1 MDCLNILVVDD
12 EAGMRQAI
20 LRALQNYQVRLLDV
34 DAEVE
39 FKVAEAS
46 SGEEALTIIKQQQP
60 DILLLDHKLPRMS
73 GLDVLSDL
81 SANAKNLITIMIT
94 AYASIETA
102 VSATRQGAYDFLA
115 KPFTPGEL
123 KAAVYRAAKYRV
135 LQKRA
140 QQLAREKQRY
150 RFELISVVSHELKAP
165 LAAVESY
172 LNILKDRSAGDNPA
186 VYDSII
192 ERSIVR
198 LGGMRK
204 LILDLLDLAR
214 IESGEKKRNLEA
226 LNLREIAARAV
237 ETAQAAARP
246 RNIRIRIRLDDGGT
260 LPLRADRAEIEIILN
275 NLISNAV
282 KYNRDGGSVT
292 VRIAGRD
299 GGVLFE
305 VADTGI
311 GMSTEDAARI
321 FNDFVRIKNKITEDI
336 PGSGLGLSIVKKIA
350 QLYNGEVR
358 VESRPDGGST
368 FQVLLPCMKIDEKL
382 Y

>member
-20 LRALQNYQVRLLDV
+20 LRALQNYQVRLLDI
-34 DAEVE
+34 DEEVE
-39 FKVAEAS
+39 FNVVEAS
-46 SGEEALTIIKQQQP
+46 SGEEALDIIQQGAP
-60 DILLLDHKLPRMS
+60 DILLLDHKLPRKS
-73 GLDVLSDL
+73 GLDVLADL
-81 SANAKNLITIMIT
+81 SAMGKNLITIMIT

-123 KAAVYRAAKYRV
+123 KSAVYRAAKYRV
-135 LQKRA
+135 LQKKA

-172 LNILKDRSAGDNPA
+172 LNILRDHSAGDNPA

-192 ERSIVR
+192 DRSIVR

-204 LILDLLDLAR
+204 LIVDLLDLAR
-214 IESGEKKRNLEA
+214 IESGEKKRNLGP
-226 LNLREIAARAV
+226 LDLREIALSAI
-237 ETAQAAARP
+237 ETALPAARP
-246 RNIRIRIRLDDGGT
+246 RNIAIQLEHGPAVE
-260 LPLRADRAEIEIILN
+260 LVADRSEIEIVFN

-282 KYNRDGGSVT
+282 KYNREGGSVT
-292 VRIAGRD
+292 VRITGRD
-299 GGVLFE
+299 GSVLFE

-321 FNDFVRIKNKITEDI
+321 FNDFVRIKNKMTEDI

-358 VESRPDGGST
+358 VESRPDAGST
-368 FQVLLPCMKIDEKL
+368 FQVLLPESCMKIDEKL
-382 Y
+382 C